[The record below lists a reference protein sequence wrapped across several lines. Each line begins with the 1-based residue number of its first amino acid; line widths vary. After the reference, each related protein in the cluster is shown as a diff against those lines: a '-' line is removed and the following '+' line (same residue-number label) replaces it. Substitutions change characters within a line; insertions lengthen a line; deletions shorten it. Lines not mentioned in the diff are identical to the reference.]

1 MERSEMTTHAS
12 HMSEDIK
19 RELIALVRELKDP
32 RVAGQFL
39 TVVRVDLT
47 RDMSVARVY
56 VSAMEG
62 LDRAKEAVKGLEN
75 AAGLLR
81 RELGLRLRLRKAPEL
96 RFIAD
101 DSAEYAIH
109 INKTLNDLGVV
120 PEEEPP

>member
-1 MERSEMTTHAS
+1 MTTHAS

-56 VSAMEG
+56 VSSMEG
-62 LDRAKEAVKGLEN
+62 VERAKSAVKGLES

-96 RFIAD
+96 RFFAD
-101 DSAEYAIH
+101 DSAEYAIK
-109 INKTLNDLGVV
+109 IDKTISEFNK
-120 PEEEPP
+120 

>member
-1 MERSEMTTHAS
+1 MTTHAS
-12 HMSEDIK
+12 HMSEDIR

-32 RVAGQFL
+32 RVAGQLL

-56 VSAMEG
+56 VSSMEG
-62 LDRAKEAVKGLEN
+62 IDKAKEAVKGLEN

-96 RFIAD
+96 RFFAD
-101 DSAEYAIH
+101 DSAEYAIR

-120 PEEEPP
+120 PEDDIS

>member
-1 MERSEMTTHAS
+1 MTTHAS